1 MIRGRVIK
9 RLIQHAEDFITLQE
23 EKFEMSAT
31 SVLASFSA
39 ETLSCTPSDS
49 GCVGSQHTLVWQRP
63 PTFDRPLQ
71 VVRTVIMH
79 RQPGSTIY
87 ISKDSML
94 AIEVKG
100 EPTHIGTCP
109 GKWHAT

>member
-1 MIRGRVIK
+1 MIK
-9 RLIQHAEDFITLQE
+9 RLIQHAEVFITLQE

-31 SVLASFSA
+31 SVSASFSA
-39 ETLSCTPSDS
+39 ETLSCTPSAA
-49 GCVGSQHTLVWQRP
+49 GVCP
-63 PTFDRPLQ
+63 PTFDCPLQ

-87 ISKDSML
+87 VSKDSML
-94 AIEVKG
+94 AVEVKG

-109 GKWHAT
+109 GEWQATQD